1 MSQHPSHPIDGAGAG
16 AGAVAGD
23 GRVNVGV
30 LLFVSYRAMENR
42 VFQAIADAGFTDLT
56 SAQARLLQRVAP
68 DGSRLTSLAE
78 QAQVTKQTAGF
89 LVDQLEGAGYVERTP
104 DPRDAR
110 ARLIR
115 IAGRGLAVQP
125 VADAVVREVEAQWSA
140 HLGETQWAAM
150 RDALIRLREITD
162 PFA

>member
-1 MSQHPSHPIDGAGAG
+1 MVTKHISRPTDPTAADAA
-16 AGAVAGD
+16 AD
-23 GRVNVGV
+23 DVNVGV

-56 SAQARLLQRVAP
+56 SAQARLLQRVGP
-68 DGSRLTSLAE
+68 HGTRLTELAE

-89 LVDQLEGAGYVERTP
+89 LVDQLERAGYVERTP

-115 IAGRGLAVQP
+115 IVGRGLAAQP
-125 VADAVVREVEAQWSA
+125 VADAVVRQVEAEWAA
-140 HLGETQWAAM
+140 HLGGERWAAL
-150 RDALIRLREITD
+150 RESLVRLREIAD

>member
-1 MSQHPSHPIDGAGAG
+1 VVEAPLADAGA
-16 AGAVAGD
+16 D
-23 GRVNVGV
+23 EVNVGV

-42 VFQAIADAGFTDLT
+42 VFRAIADAGFTDLT
-56 SAQARLLQRVAP
+56 SAQARLLQRVGP
-68 DGSRLTSLAE
+68 NGTRLTELAE

-115 IAGRGLAVQP
+115 IAGRGLAAQP
-125 VADAVVREVEAQWSA
+125 VADAVVRQVEAEWAA
-140 HLGETQWAAM
+140 HLGGARWAAL
-150 RDALIRLREITD
+150 RESLVRLREITD

>member
-1 MSQHPSHPIDGAGAG
+1 MTTRTSSTESIGAGG
-16 AGAVAGD
+16 GGD
-23 GRVNVGV
+23 AVNVGV

-56 SAQARLLQRVAP
+56 SAQARLLQRIGP
-68 DGSRLTSLAE
+68 RGTRLTSLAE

-89 LVDQLEGAGYVERTP
+89 LVDQLAAAGYVERTP
-104 DPRDAR
+104 DPSDAR

-115 IAGRGLAVQP
+115 IAGRGLAVCSI
-125 VADAVVREVEAQWSA
+125 ADGVVRQVEAEWST
-140 HLGETQWAAM
+140 HLGAERWATM
-150 RDALIRLREITD
+150 LDALGRLREITD

>member
-1 MSQHPSHPIDGAGAG
+1 MTRHTSPVTEPAADDAADDI
-16 AGAVAGD
+16 
-23 GRVNVGV
+23 NVGV

-42 VFQAIADAGFTDLT
+42 VFEAIAEAGFTDLT
-56 SAQARLLQRVAP
+56 SAQSRLLQRLGP
-68 DGSRLTSLAE
+68 NGTRLTELAE

-89 LVDQLEGAGYVERTP
+89 LVDQLEAAGYVERTP

-115 IAGRGLAVQP
+115 IASRGQEVCCI
-125 VADAVVREVEAQWSA
+125 ADAVVRQVEAEWA
-140 HLGETQWAAM
+140 GHLGGRRWT
-150 RDALIRLREITD
+150 ALRESLVRLREVTD